1 MTCVDHEPGAWFLV
15 EQRGVLHLDA
25 RYGHGAL
32 IDDSV
37 LVRLDAAE
45 LAAYRTGGHAALSD
59 LAARIHDS
67 APTWSV
73 PPTTGGTS
81 TGARTAPATA
91 RRSPP
96 RSPTAPGPRG
106 SPPRGV
112 SPIMPGSRRPAPR
125 LAALSSVADGPWASP
140 GWGCP
145 GRSPGEYPHRIAS
158 LLRLAIHGTGRRSL
172 IRPDRQ
178 DTP

>member
-67 APTWSV
+67 APHLERS
-73 PPTTGGTS
+73 PYHRRDLYRGPD
-81 TGARTAPATA
+81 GARYRAAVAAAVAGRAQAA
-91 RRSPP
+91 RKPS
-96 RSPTAPGPRG
+96 
-106 SPPRGV
+106 
-112 SPIMPGSRRPAPR
+112 
-125 LAALSSVADGPWASP
+125 
-140 GWGCP
+140 
-145 GRSPGEYPHRIAS
+145 
-158 LLRLAIHGTGRRSL
+158 
-172 IRPDRQ
+172 
-178 DTP
+178 